1 MKRRTQTHAWVIHH
15 NRLTGGSRRTPRTP
29 AVASDNQD
37 RVAVERDPQA
47 DERDQA
53 AAKRDI
59 DSAVRDRKR
68 GSAIRNGSLT
78 TALVDHDGELALCA
92 AGCQVPHCLGGL
104 LQRIRGVESRLEDAV
119 LDEAA

>member
-1 MKRRTQTHAWVIHH
+1 VIHH

-29 AVASDNQD
+29 AIASDNQD

-59 DSAVRDRKR
+59 DSAVRNLKR

-78 TALVDHDGELALCA
+78 TALVDHDA
-92 AGCQVPHCLGGL
+92 LGGL
-104 LQRIRGVESRLEDAV
+104 LRRIRGVESRLDDAV